1 MVQGFL
7 TAHGLDPADLVVVAD
22 AGMLSYTNLTALD
35 EAGCSFIVGS
45 KTTKAPYDLAEHTH
59 LHA

>member
-1 MVQGFL
+1 
-7 TAHGLDPADLVVVAD
+7 
-22 AGMLSYTNLTALD
+22 MLEIDSVTRRFGDLTALD

-59 LHA
+59 FHA